1 MDEKIYRLAI
11 SLNQEINNNPE
22 VIRLNELE
30 KALNDSYDVY
40 ALSNKKDGA
49 LEEYSR
55 LKEIYPEDH
64 ELVKAALLKVRD
76 AKEKLNNFPLAKEY
90 LAQYAI
96 VRDMYLE
103 IDNIL
108 FSDFKKGKC

>member
-1 MDEKIYRLAI
+1 MDEKIYQLAN

-40 ALSNKKDGA
+40 LLSNKKDET

-55 LKEIYPEDH
+55 LKEIYSEDD
-64 ELVKAALLKVRD
+64 ERVKSALLKVKD
-76 AKEKLNNFPLAKEY
+76 AKEKLNNFPLVKEY

>member
-1 MDEKIYRLAI
+1 MDEKIYRLVI

-40 ALSNKKDGA
+40 ALSNIKDGA

-55 LKEIYPEDH
+55 LKKIYPEDH
-64 ELVKAALLKVRD
+64 ELVKASLLKVKD
-76 AKEKLNNFPLAKEY
+76 AKEKLNNFPLVKEY